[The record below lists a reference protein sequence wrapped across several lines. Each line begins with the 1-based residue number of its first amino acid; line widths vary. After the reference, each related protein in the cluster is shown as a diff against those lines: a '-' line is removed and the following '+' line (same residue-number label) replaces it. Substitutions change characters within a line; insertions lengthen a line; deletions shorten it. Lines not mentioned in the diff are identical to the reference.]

1 MRRFPACRAP
11 VAAGMIAVMR
21 RLLPILALLLPNVA
35 IAAPSPSEIVA
46 HAPGTAWADVPA
58 DRLLVMTLGDG
69 AQIVIELA
77 PQFAPVHTGNI
88 VHLARAHAW
97 DGGAVIRVQDNYVV
111 QWAPRDEKAK
121 PPVDFV
127 AHPPAEYDRNRQGIA
142 IRPLGFSDPYAPAT
156 GFAAGWPVG
165 TDGNRVWLAH
175 CYGMIGVARDMPPD
189 TGDGQELYAVNGE
202 APRQLDRNL
211 AVVGRVLTGMEHL
224 GALPR
229 GTAALG
235 FYADKAQDIAIR
247 SISLAVDL
255 PRAQQPRL
263 QVMRTDDAA
272 FSAYLDAR
280 ANRTDPFFV
289 QPAHGVTLCNV
300 PVPTRRKP

>member
-1 MRRFPACRAP
+1 MIAAMRRF
-11 VAAGMIAVMR
+11 
-21 RLLPILALLLPNVA
+21 LPILALLLPNVA
-35 IAAPSPSEIVA
+35 IAAPSPSQIVA
-46 HAPGTAWADVPA
+46 HAPDAAWVDVPA
-58 DRLLVMTLGDG
+58 DRLLVMTLAGG
-69 AQIVIELA
+69 AQVLIELA

-88 VHLARAHAW
+88 VRLARAHRW
-97 DGGAVIRVQDNYVV
+97 DDGAIIRVQDNYVV
-111 QWAPRDEKAK
+111 QWAPRDEKAT
-121 PPVDFV
+121 PPAGFI
-127 AHPPAEYDRNRQGIA
+127 AHPPAEYDRARQGIS
-142 IRPLGFSDPYAPAT
+142 ILPLGFSDPYALSA

-165 TDGNRVWLAH
+165 ADGDRVWLAH

-211 AVVGRVLTGMEHL
+211 AVVGRVLAGMEHL

-235 FYADKAQDIAIR
+235 FYAGKAENVAIR
-247 SISLAVDL
+247 SVSLAADL
-255 PRAQQPRL
+255 PLARQPHL
-263 QVMRTDDAA
+263 QVMRTDSPT

-289 QPAHGVTLCNV
+289 RPAHGVTLCNV
-300 PVPTRRKP
+300 PVPTRSKP